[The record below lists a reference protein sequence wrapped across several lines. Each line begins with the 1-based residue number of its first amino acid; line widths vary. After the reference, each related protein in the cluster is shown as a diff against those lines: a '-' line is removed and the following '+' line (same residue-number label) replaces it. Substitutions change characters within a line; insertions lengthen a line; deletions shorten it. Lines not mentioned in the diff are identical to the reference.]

1 MDREFVPPYI
11 FVLNPDYV
19 AARSLRSLR
28 NKHLTAHPW
37 PSLNAISYISNPYY
51 RQRLCGF
58 ISSRQWF
65 FKVMLPKIPLKLK
78 DEAQLIYMQY
88 ITLFPFKLKK
98 NGNERPHEK
107 CEL

>member
-1 MDREFVPPYI
+1 MWI
-11 FVLNPDYV
+11 
-19 AARSLRSLR
+19 
-28 NKHLTAHPW
+28 
-37 PSLNAISYISNPYY
+37 
-51 RQRLCGF
+51 